1 MNKNITGN
9 VLKHMIHTEDLLL
22 LGEDGATFALE
33 GLKGVYD
40 ALSGKSNKNIILKG
54 KIDGSP
60 AFVASTNFHGLKFV
74 ALKHSWENGK
84 IFSTAE
90 EIAEAFEG
98 RDNVKKLLT
107 LLLENLDYINI
118 PENEIWMG
126 DFLFLNETLKER
138 EIEGK
143 DYLTFKPN
151 TLMYAIPMED
161 PLSRQIEKADFGV
174 AWHTM
179 YTGESLD
186 SVSIHFGIDISRIN
200 NVPNIYQMDADLKS
214 VGNNVLTEKEKVQIS
229 KEFEDLEYRLSLL
242 RNYPLN
248 ESFNKIFTYL
258 NTYRNNIIKTNN
270 TQFPT
275 IEGLVAYIRNKFKEE
290 SLTKK
295 TERGMT
301 STIQRGEVLVN
312 GILDNREYFNTL
324 LSCQKMI
331 AEIKEQFISKLN
343 STSRI
348 RTFVESSVDGI
359 IPTSGE
365 GYVVSDSV
373 GNVQKMVSR
382 LEFSRNNFSSD
393 IIKGWTNEKR
403 EKQFQ

>member
-1 MNKNITGN
+1 
-9 VLKHMIHTEDLLL
+9 
-22 LGEDGATFALE
+22 
-33 GLKGVYD
+33 
-40 ALSGKSNKNIILKG
+40 
-54 KIDGSP
+54 
-60 AFVASTNFHGLKFV
+60 
-74 ALKHSWENGK
+74 
-84 IFSTAE
+84 
-90 EIAEAFEG
+90 
-98 RDNVKKLLT
+98 
-107 LLLENLDYINI
+107 
-118 PENEIWMG
+118 MG

-258 NTYRNNIIKTNN
+258 NAYRNNIIKTNN

-312 GILDNREYFNTL
+312 GILDNKEYFNIL
-324 LSCQKMI
+324 LSCQKVI

-403 EKQFQ
+403 EKQFH